1 MLKGIHPNIKLRI
14 GIGFVQRLLDMML
27 IPLMIIHFSAL
38 YGPATAGL
46 MTVVAAG
53 VAIACTFLGGYLSDA
68 RGRRRTMLV
77 SEVGCFVAAVCLALA
92 NSPWWESGIATY
104 LFYLVNTALISVVRP
119 ASDAMIIDVS
129 TPETRPRIYA
139 VNYWATNV
147 AFVVGSLLAGF
158 LYGGHF
164 FLILAAA
171 AVLSGGVAVVT
182 WRWISETRPVP
193 AGTAGTAGETV
204 TGAGGGTAGGTDA
217 GTTAGTAGETTGETA
232 AGAAGGPGTGRSG
245 WLLPLLRGYA
255 AVLRDRVFARFFLSI
270 LLFTCIQVQLANYIG
285 VRLSQEFPPQR
296 LFDVGPWALDVDGVN
311 MFGILRAISTFVVV
325 CLALSATT
333 IFRRL
338 TDGQRIGGGTIVV
351 TAGYMVL
358 AVSNDPGVLITAT
371 VVFALGEIMTSPT
384 RQALLAD
391 VVHPDARSMYM
402 AVYQL
407 QFRLAAVAGSLCV
420 TLGTFVPPAA
430 MSVLYGVFG
439 AASCL
444 LILSVLRARAAGAR
458 PEAVP
463 HATGDR
469 AEAVP
474 HATGDRAETASRT
487 DGEAGEA
494 AAGEDGDRAEAVP
507 QADGDAGEPHTR
519 HATSGSR
526 R

>member
-182 WRWISETRPVP
+182 WRWISETRPAP
-193 AGTAGTAGETV
+193 AGTAGGTTGET
-204 TGAGGGTAGGTDA
+204 TA
-217 GTTAGTAGETTGETA
+217 GTTAGTTGGTDTGTA
-232 AGAAGGPGTGRSG
+232 AGPGTGRSG

-463 HATGDR
+463 
-469 AEAVP
+469 
-474 HATGDRAETASRT
+474 
-487 DGEAGEA
+487 
-494 AAGEDGDRAEAVP
+494 

>member
-27 IPLMIIHFSAL
+27 IPLMVIHFSGL
-38 YGPATAGL
+38 YGAATAGL

-53 VAIACTFLGGYLSDA
+53 VAIACTFLGGYLSDV

-92 NSPWWESGIATY
+92 NSPWWQSGIATY
-104 LFYLVNTALISVVRP
+104 VFYLVNTALISVVRP

-182 WRWISETRPVP
+182 WRWISETRPATGTT
-193 AGTAGTAGETV
+193 AGTTAETTAGSTAGTTTGTATGVTAGTAG
-204 TGAGGGTAGGTDA
+204 GNAS
-217 GTTAGTAGETTGETA
+217 
-232 AGAAGGPGTGRSG
+232 GAADGPGTGRAG
-245 WLLPLLRGYA
+245 WLLSLLRGYA

-430 MSVLYGVFG
+430 MSALYGVFG

-458 PEAVP
+458 
-463 HATGDR
+463 
-469 AEAVP
+469 AEAAP
-474 HATGDRAETASRT
+474 RTEDDQADTAP
-487 DGEAGEA
+487 DA
-494 AAGEDGDRAEAVP
+494 DGDRAEAAP
-507 QADGDAGEPHTR
+507 RTDGDRAEAAPHAAGDAGGPHTR

>member
-27 IPLMIIHFSAL
+27 IPLMVIHFSGL
-38 YGPATAGL
+38 YGAATAGL

-53 VAIACTFLGGYLSDA
+53 VAIACTFLGGYLSDV

-92 NSPWWESGIATY
+92 NSPWWQSGIATY
-104 LFYLVNTALISVVRP
+104 VFYLVNTALISVVRP

-182 WRWISETRPVP
+182 WRWISETRPATGTT
-193 AGTAGTAGETV
+193 AGSTAETTAGSTAGTATGTATGVTAGTAG
-204 TGAGGGTAGGTDA
+204 GNAS
-217 GTTAGTAGETTGETA
+217 
-232 AGAAGGPGTGRSG
+232 GAAGGPGTGRAG
-245 WLLPLLRGYA
+245 WLLSLLRGYA

-430 MSVLYGVFG
+430 MSALYGVFG

-458 PEAVP
+458 
-463 HATGDR
+463 
-469 AEAVP
+469 AEAAP
-474 HATGDRAETASRT
+474 RTEDDQADTAP
-487 DGEAGEA
+487 DA
-494 AAGEDGDRAEAVP
+494 DGDRAEAAP
-507 QADGDAGEPHTR
+507 RTDGDRAEAAPHAAGDAGGPHTR

>member
-27 IPLMIIHFSAL
+27 IPLMVIHFSGL
-38 YGPATAGL
+38 YGAATAGL

-53 VAIACTFLGGYLSDA
+53 VAIACTFLGGYLSDV

-92 NSPWWESGIATY
+92 NSPWWQSGIATY
-104 LFYLVNTALISVVRP
+104 VFYLINTALISVVRP

-182 WRWISETRPVP
+182 WRWISETRPATGTT
-193 AGTAGTAGETV
+193 AGTTAETTAGSTAGTATGTTTGTATGVTAGTAG
-204 TGAGGGTAGGTDA
+204 GNAS
-217 GTTAGTAGETTGETA
+217 
-232 AGAAGGPGTGRSG
+232 GAAGGPGTGRAG

-430 MSVLYGVFG
+430 MSALYGVFG

-458 PEAVP
+458 
-463 HATGDR
+463 
-469 AEAVP
+469 AEAAP
-474 HATGDRAETASRT
+474 RTEDDQADTAP
-487 DGEAGEA
+487 DA
-494 AAGEDGDRAEAVP
+494 DGDRAEAAP
-507 QADGDAGEPHTR
+507 RTDGDRAEAAPHAAGDAGGPHTR

>member
-27 IPLMIIHFSAL
+27 IPLMIIHFSGL
-38 YGPATAGL
+38 YGAATAGL

-53 VAIACTFLGGYLSDA
+53 VAIACTFLGGYLSDV

-104 LFYLVNTALISVVRP
+104 IFYLVNTALISVVRP

-182 WRWISETRPVP
+182 WRWISETRP
-193 AGTAGTAGETV
+193 AT
-204 TGAGGGTAGGTDA
+204 
-217 GTTAGTAGETTGETA
+217 GTTAGTTAETA
-232 AGAAGGPGTGRSG
+232 AGTAGGSAAGTADGPGTGRTG

-458 PEAVP
+458 AEAAPRPEGDPVETAP
-463 HATGDR
+463 DGTGDR

-474 HATGDRAETASRT
+474 RA
-487 DGEAGEA
+487 
-494 AAGEDGDRAEAVP
+494 DGDRTAAAP
-507 QADGDAGEPHTR
+507 HAAGDAGGPHTR

>member
-1 MLKGIHPNIKLRI
+1 MMLKGIHPNIKLRI

-27 IPLMIIHFSAL
+27 IPLMVIHFSGL
-38 YGPATAGL
+38 YGAATAGL

-53 VAIACTFLGGYLSDA
+53 VAIACTFLGGYLSDV

-92 NSPWWESGIATY
+92 NSPWWQSGIATY
-104 LFYLVNTALISVVRP
+104 VFYLVNTALISVVRP

-182 WRWISETRPVP
+182 WRWISETRPATGTT
-193 AGTAGTAGETV
+193 AGTTAETTAGSTAGTTTGTATGVTAGTAG
-204 TGAGGGTAGGTDA
+204 GNAS
-217 GTTAGTAGETTGETA
+217 
-232 AGAAGGPGTGRSG
+232 GAADGPGTGRAG
-245 WLLPLLRGYA
+245 WLLSLLRGYA

-430 MSVLYGVFG
+430 MSALYGVFG

-458 PEAVP
+458 
-463 HATGDR
+463 
-469 AEAVP
+469 AEAAP
-474 HATGDRAETASRT
+474 RTEDDQADTAP
-487 DGEAGEA
+487 DA
-494 AAGEDGDRAEAVP
+494 DGDRAEAAP
-507 QADGDAGEPHTR
+507 RTDGDRAEAAPHAAGDAGGPHTR

>member
-27 IPLMIIHFSAL
+27 IPLMVIHFSGL
-38 YGPATAGL
+38 YGAATAGL

-53 VAIACTFLGGYLSDA
+53 VAIACTFLGGYLSDV

-92 NSPWWESGIATY
+92 NSPWWQSGIATY
-104 LFYLVNTALISVVRP
+104 VFYLVNTALISVVRP

-182 WRWISETRPVP
+182 WRWISETRPATGTT
-193 AGTAGTAGETV
+193 AGTGAETATGTTTGATAGTAG
-204 TGAGGGTAGGTDA
+204 GA
-217 GTTAGTAGETTGETA
+217 
-232 AGAAGGPGTGRSG
+232 GTGRAG

-430 MSVLYGVFG
+430 MSALYGVFG

-458 PEAVP
+458 AEAAPRAEGDQVETAP
-463 HATGDR
+463 DTTGDRTEAAPRTGGGRTAAAPGATGD
-469 AEAVP
+469 
-474 HATGDRAETASRT
+474 
-487 DGEAGEA
+487 AG
-494 AAGEDGDRAEAVP
+494 G
-507 QADGDAGEPHTR
+507 PHTR

>member
-27 IPLMIIHFSAL
+27 IPLMIIHFSGL
-38 YGPATAGL
+38 YGAATAGL

-53 VAIACTFLGGYLSDA
+53 VAIACTFLGGYLSDV

-92 NSPWWESGIATY
+92 NSPWWQSGIATY
-104 LFYLVNTALISVVRP
+104 VFYLVNTALISVVRP

-182 WRWISETRPVP
+182 WRWISETRP
-193 AGTAGTAGETV
+193 AT
-204 TGAGGGTAGGTDA
+204 
-217 GTTAGTAGETTGETA
+217 GTTAGTTAETATGPTGGTTGGNTA
-232 AGAAGGPGTGRSG
+232 GTAGGPGTGRAG

-430 MSVLYGVFG
+430 MSALYGVFG

-444 LILSVLRARAAGAR
+444 LILSVLRARAAVAR
-458 PEAVP
+458 AEGGQGETAPD
-463 HATGDR
+463 ATGDR

-474 HATGDRAETASRT
+474 RA
-487 DGEAGEA
+487 
-494 AAGEDGDRAEAVP
+494 DGDRAEAAP
-507 QADGDAGEPHTR
+507 RTDGDRAEAAPRTDGDRTAAAPHAAGDAGEPHTR

>member
-27 IPLMIIHFSAL
+27 IPLMIIHFSGL

-53 VAIACTFLGGYLSDA
+53 VAIACTFLGGYLSDV

-104 LFYLVNTALISVVRP
+104 IFYLVNTALISVVRP

-182 WRWISETRPVP
+182 WRWISETRP
-193 AGTAGTAGETV
+193 AT
-204 TGAGGGTAGGTDA
+204 A
-217 GTTAGTAGETTGETA
+217 GTTAETATGAAAGTAAGTA
-232 AGAAGGPGTGRSG
+232 AGAAGGNAAGTAGGPGTGRTG

-458 PEAVP
+458 
-463 HATGDR
+463 
-469 AEAVP
+469 AEAAPRTEDDQV
-474 HATGDRAETASRT
+474 ETAPDETGGRA
-487 DGEAGEA
+487 DA
-494 AAGEDGDRAEAVP
+494 AP
-507 QADGDAGEPHTR
+507 QADGDRTATAPHTAGDAGGPHTR